1 MADGQIQRG
10 EQVSPAKRI
19 HASSV
24 RGVNLHHM
32 HHVEDQRGNLSVGE
46 LGRDVPFEVKRYFL
60 VYDVPNAKVRGE
72 HAHRQCHQFLIAV
85 KGTIHVVA
93 DDGARHEEFVLDRPS
108 LGLHL
113 PPMTWG
119 IQYGYSADAVLLV
132 LASEHYD
139 PADYIRDYGRF
150 LALANPDGNAGA

>member
-1 MADGQIQRG
+1 
-10 EQVSPAKRI
+10 
-19 HASSV
+19 
-24 RGVNLHHM
+24 
-32 HHVEDQRGNLSVGE
+32 
-46 LGRDVPFEVKRYFL
+46 VPFEVKRYFL

-72 HAHRQCHQFLIAV
+72 HAHRHCHQFLIAV
-85 KGTIHVVA
+85 KGTIRVVA

-119 IQYGYSADAVLLV
+119 IQYGYSVDAVLLV